1 MNFALKS
8 KPVLTLELARA
19 LAAVAEAEIAA
30 RKFAM
35 FVAVV
40 DDSGTPLF
48 VARFNDAQPASYEVA
63 VQKAQVSARFRRATR
78 AFEDRLL
85 KDGRLNMLSLP
96 GIVAVEG
103 GLPLTVDGVVVGA
116 VGVSGGTGV
125 EDGEVAA
132 AAVDALPG
140 LIGTAR
146 NFF

>member
-1 MNFALKS
+1 VTLVLKS
-8 KPVLTLELARA
+8 KPVLTLEVARA
-19 LAAVAEAEIAA
+19 LAAAAETQIVA

-63 VQKAQVSARFRRATR
+63 VQKAQVSARFRRSTR
-78 AFEDRLL
+78 AFEDRVL
-85 KDGRLNMLSLP
+85 KDGRLNLLTLP

-103 GLPLTVDGVVVGA
+103 GVPLTVDGTIVGA

-132 AAVDALPG
+132 AAADALPG
-140 LIGTAR
+140 LLGIAR